1 MATLLMEK
9 SNETQDC
16 PVLNF
21 TFEVENTKEFVIDAT
36 LENSE
41 SMAEV
46 AADKTPVLDT
56 VIEAE
61 DIEALIVD
69 SSLDNLM
76 ILQILLVF
84 QLKIYLSKQV
94 PDLL

>member
-1 MATLLMEK
+1 MEK
-9 SNETQDC
+9 FNETQEC
-16 PVLNF
+16 QGLNF

-56 VIEAE
+56 VIKAE
-61 DIEALIVD
+61 DIEALLVD
-69 SSLDNLM
+69 SPLDNLM
-76 ILQILLVF
+76 ILWILLVF
-84 QLKIYLSKQV
+84 
-94 PDLL
+94 